1 MKSEGLNRCPR
12 LHWFCVKA
20 STAHSIHILR
30 MHYKSAFKGELD
42 VKCWGYRLA
51 IVFTNDA
58 ASQTY
63 SFTHSKTC
71 IWCHV
76 VPGTVQISKARYRHK

>member
-1 MKSEGLNRCPR
+1 MSQTSLVLCEGFNCT
-12 LHWFCVKA
+12 FD
-20 STAHSIHILR
+20 SR

-42 VKCWGYRLA
+42 AKCWGYSLA